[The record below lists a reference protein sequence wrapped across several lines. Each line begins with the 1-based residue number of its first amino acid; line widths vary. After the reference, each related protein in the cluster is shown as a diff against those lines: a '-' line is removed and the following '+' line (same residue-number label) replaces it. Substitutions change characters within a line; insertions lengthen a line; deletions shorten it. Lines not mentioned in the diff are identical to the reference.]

1 MENISIEKQIE
12 LLEQNLHK
20 VKGKF
25 TLADASAITGVPI
38 EYAREALNALMS
50 KYFCHLQVTENGDLI
65 YDFGTSPTR
74 RDAKTFAEYFKDFQN
89 FLWKAFKIFFKA
101 WIAIT
106 LVVYF
111 VIFVLILLAIIIGL
125 IAVGEKDNKKS
136 SSKGTADLFRLI
148 SDIFYAIF
156 RWQTIRGSTYYERDR
171 YGYPYKNYK
180 PQESSFFSDKKNNPK
195 ANKNFIS
202 AVYDFVFGPPRLNPE
217 PLANQKEVA
226 AYARK
231 NKGVMVLSEF
241 KALTGLNNEK
251 AENLMTDCI
260 ARYNG
265 SAEISPNAVLYADFY
280 ELTRSQTQAEDA
292 PIIFYWD
299 EYEPE
304 YVLTGNTIGKNTW
317 IVFINGFNLF
327 FALLMLESY
336 ENIGNGIGISPDI
349 IYYGL
354 GVVPL
359 VFSTI
364 FFAVPIF
371 RYFALIPKRIQR
383 HENNIRKRIA
393 KVIYQIGSKRDL
405 STNEILAEVNKAEG
419 LEKISQVQVEKIM
432 NRMIIDWGGEA
443 NAQNDGTLVYS
454 FLQMRTELQE
464 IQQIRLMKRVDEGLG
479 KIYFDTNN

>member
-1 MENISIEKQIE
+1 MENISTEKQIE

-38 EYAREALNALMS
+38 EYARELLNALMS
-50 KYFCHLQVTENGDLI
+50 KYICHLQVTENGDLI

-74 RDAKTFAEYFKDFQN
+74 RDAKTFAEHFKDFQN
-89 FLWKAFKIFFKA
+89 FLWKAFKVFFKA
-101 WIAIT
+101 WIAVT

-111 VIFVLILLAIIIGL
+111 VIFLLILLAIIIGSL
-125 IAVGEKDNKKS
+125 SGGKDSKR
-136 SSKGTADLFRLI
+136 SSKGDGALFRLI
-148 SDIFYAIF
+148 GNIFYAIF
-156 RWQTIRGSTYYERDR
+156 RWQTIQNATYYEKDR
-171 YGYPYKNYK
+171 YGYPYKTYK
-180 PQESSFFSDKKNNPK
+180 PQEFSLFPKKDNNPK
-195 ANKNFIS
+195 SQKNFIS
-202 AVYDFVFGPPRLNPE
+202 AVYDFVFGPPRVEPE
-217 PLANQKEVA
+217 PLANQKEAA

-241 KALTGLNNEK
+241 KALTGLKNEE

-280 ELTRSQTQAEDA
+280 ELTRSKIQTEDA

-304 YVLTGNTIGKNTW
+304 YVLTGNTAGKNTW
-317 IVFINGFNLF
+317 IAFMNSFNLL
-327 FALLMLESY
+327 FALLMLGGY
-336 ENIGNGIGISPDI
+336 EDWSNDMGVSPDV

-359 VFSTI
+359 AFSII

-371 RYFALIPKRIQR
+371 RYFVLIPKRKQR
-383 HENNIRKRIA
+383 HKNNIRKRIA

-405 STNEILAEVNKAEG
+405 NINEILAEVNKAEG
-419 LEKISQVQVEKIM
+419 LEKLSKVQVEKIM
-432 NRMIIDWGGEA
+432 NEMIIDWGGEV
-443 NAQNDGTLVYS
+443 NVQSDDTLIYS
-454 FLQMRTELQE
+454 FSQMKTELQE
-464 IQQIRLMKRVDEGLG
+464 IQQIRLKRVDEGLG

>member
-1 MENISIEKQIE
+1 MENISTEKQIE

-101 WIAIT
+101 WIAVT

-111 VIFVLILLAIIIGL
+111 TIFVIILLAVIIGNSSS
-125 IAVGEKDNKKS
+125 GKGNKKS
-136 SSKGTADLFRLI
+136 DRGGGMLFRLVI
-148 SDIFYAIF
+148 DILYTIF
-156 RWQTIRGSTYYERDR
+156 RWQTIQEATYYEKDR
-171 YGYPYKNYK
+171 YGYPYKTYK
-180 PQESSFFSDKKNNPK
+180 PQESNLFSKKENNPK

-217 PLANQKEVA
+217 PLANQKEAA

-231 NKGVMVLSEF
+231 NKGVMVLAEF
-241 KALTGLNNEK
+241 KALTGLNNEE

-304 YVLTGNTIGKNTW
+304 YVLTGNTAGKNTW
-317 IVFINGFNLF
+317 IAFMNGFNLF
-327 FALLMLESY
+327 FALLMLGGY
-336 ENIGNGIGISPDI
+336 EDFGKDMGISPDI

-359 VFSTI
+359 AFSII

-419 LEKISQVQVEKIM
+419 LEKLSQAQVEKIM
-432 NRMIIDWGGEA
+432 SRMIIDWGGEA

-454 FLQMRTELQE
+454 FSQMRTELQE
-464 IQQIRLMKRVDEGLG
+464 IQQIRLKRVDEGLG